1 MPEPTYPVPF
11 FAPGQKSLGRVR
23 NSEDW
28 TWPKLVAKCME
39 PALVGAPAGA
49 TDGELNVLKAE
60 AGAWSPGAVFLKNK
74 RSQAA
79 LLTRSILA
87 IDCDGPLPE
96 DALDTAN
103 ILGWSAVAHT
113 TYKSNPDAPRW
124 RVMLPLDQVPDTPQ
138 TQGPMQWM
146 QFGTWGLALAAL
158 LALVGLVAGVRLV
171 RRPDGF
177 NRGVWA
183 IALAAC
189 TPVLAVMLLAGMGA
203 T

>member
-1 MPEPTYPVPF
+1 MRVASSEVVGPEADGTTSGTWAVVVSAFAVIATAAACGILFRGYLALARLPGEVP
-11 FAPGQKSLGRVR
+11 
-23 NSEDW
+23 
-28 TWPKLVAKCME
+28 
-39 PALVGAPAGA
+39 
-49 TDGELNVLKAE
+49 
-60 AGAWSPGAVFLKNK
+60 
-74 RSQAA
+74 
-79 LLTRSILA
+79 
-87 IDCDGPLPE
+87 
-96 DALDTAN
+96 
-103 ILGWSAVAHT
+103 
-113 TYKSNPDAPRW
+113 
-124 RVMLPLDQVPDTPQ
+124 PLDQVPDTPQ